1 MGRAVSPVPAPDAAP
16 DAAYELPYSALAR
29 VYDRWMAADKIP
41 YDQWF
46 AFTKERFDEAGPDV
60 RTVLDVCCGTGM
72 TIRTLQDE
80 GFRVTGVDASA
91 SMLDIART
99 RTDPGTALHR
109 LTLPDERLG
118 ELGPFD
124 AALVCFDGA
133 NYFTGDGAL
142 TAILRQLARALRP
155 GGVLVFDLST
165 RPNFE
170 SIAGLGEFG
179 EDFGDF
185 AYVWNTHH
193 IQDSPHYEYLV
204 SLFVPEGELF
214 RRVVERH
221 SQRWFSHDEV
231 ERALRDTGFTAT
243 AVTDNYSDRRA
254 TDATRRD
261 TWSARL
267 AT

>member
-1 MGRAVSPVPAPDAAP
+1 MSAVPAP

-29 VYDRWMAADKIP
+29 VYDRWMAADEVP
-41 YDQWF
+41 YDQWVAF
-46 AFTKERFDEAGPDV
+46 AKERFAEADLQV
-60 RTVLDVCCGTGM
+60 KTVLDVCCGTGM
-72 TIRTLQDE
+72 TIRTLQDQ

-91 SMLDIART
+91 SMLDVART
-99 RTDPGTALHR
+99 RADAGTELRH
-109 LTLPDERLG
+109 LTLPDQRLA

-124 AALVCFDGA
+124 AALVCFDSA

-142 TAILRQLARALRP
+142 GTILHHLAGALRP

-165 RPNFE
+165 RPSFE
-170 SIAGLGEFG
+170 AIAALGEFS

-185 AYVWNTHH
+185 SYVWNTRHVP
-193 IQDSPHYEYLV
+193 DSPYYEYLV
-204 SLFVPEGELF
+204 SLYVPEGEQY

-221 SQRWFSHDEV
+221 PQRWFSRDEV
-231 ERALRDTGFTAT
+231 ESALRDAGFTAIRT
-243 AVTDNYSDRRA
+243 SDNYTDRLA

-267 AT
+267 PAGSIPR

>member
-1 MGRAVSPVPAPDAAP
+1 MSPVPAQ

-29 VYDRWMAADKIP
+29 VYDRWMAADKVP

-46 AFTKERFDEAGPDV
+46 AFTRERFGEAGFEV
-60 RTVLDVCCGTGM
+60 ESVLDVCCGTGM
-72 TIRTLQDE
+72 TVRTLQDQ

-99 RTDPGTALHR
+99 RTDPGTELR
-109 LTLPDERLG
+109 QLTLPDERLA

-133 NYFTGDGAL
+133 NYFAGDGAL
-142 TAILRQLARALRP
+142 TTTLRQLARALRP

-165 RPNFE
+165 RPSFE

-185 AYVWNTHH
+185 AYVWNTNHVP
-193 IQDSPHYEYLV
+193 DSPHYEYLV

-221 SQRWFSHDEV
+221 PQRWFSHAEV
-231 ERALRDTGFTAT
+231 ERALRDAGFTAIS
-243 AVTDNYSDRRA
+243 VCDNYSERRA

-267 AT
+267 ATGSIPR

>member
-1 MGRAVSPVPAPDAAP
+1 MSPLPVPDAG
-16 DAAYELPYSALAR
+16 YELPYSALAR
-29 VYDRWMAADKIP
+29 VYDRWMAADKVP

-46 AFTKERFDEAGPDV
+46 AFTKERFDEAGFAV
-60 RTVLDVCCGTGM
+60 KTVLDVCCGTGM
-72 TIRTLQDE
+72 TIRTLQDQ
-80 GFRVTGVDASA
+80 GFQVTGVDASA
-91 SMLDIART
+91 SMLDIARA
-99 RTDPGTALHR
+99 RTDPGTELR
-109 LTLPDERLG
+109 QLTLPDERLA

-133 NYFTGDGAL
+133 NYLTGEGAL
-142 TAILRQLARALRP
+142 TATLRQLARSLRP

-165 RPNFE
+165 RPTFE
-170 SIAGLGEFG
+170 SIDGLGEFG

-193 IQDSPHYEYLV
+193 LPDSPYYEYVV
-204 SLFVPEGELF
+204 SLFVPEGDEDLY

-221 SQRWFSHDEV
+221 AQRWFSRDEV
-231 ERALRDTGFTAT
+231 ERALRDANFT
-243 AVTDNYSDRRA
+243 AVTVSDNYTSGPA
-254 TDATRRD
+254 TDTTRRD